1 MEMDNE
7 IFKQNNVEQGEG
19 NATKY
24 ILIHKLRSLC
34 ILIHKLRQKYKKFSF
49 FHSKISDIEPNYS

>member
-24 ILIHKLRSLC
+24 ILIHKLR
-34 ILIHKLRQKYKKFSF
+34 QKYKKFSF